1 MKIINIRGDDN
12 TEPAIPRINLW
23 NFCIISKVWLLSHP
37 ASCPELQFAL
47 KSADFNVLLEV
58 TLLLYTIAS
67 FTVHQYIYLPVKFC
81 DFHFSLFA
89 VRLLFR
95 LYRDDI
101 GDYAA
106 AANFTNISS

>member
-1 MKIINIRGDDN
+1 
-12 TEPAIPRINLW
+12 
-23 NFCIISKVWLLSHP
+23 LSHP

-58 TLLLYTIAS
+58 TSQFGIYSIVLLFTIAGFIS
-67 FTVHQYIYLPVKFC
+67 VHILYLAVKFC

-106 AANFTNISS
+106 GAN